1 MASLHFVSFRVLPGK
16 VADVL
21 PQADDAAPAPAQ
33 TGRMTVHPF
42 RFGAVVGRSAPAA
55 AWADTARAVEGAGFA
70 TLLVPDTL
78 ATPSPFPVLAVA
90 AAATSSVRLGTWV
103 LAAPLRTPGA
113 VVREAQ
119 TLQLLSD
126 GRLEL
131 GLGAG
136 RPGGERDAPPLGVEW
151 GRPGI
156 RVGQVEAAIEAVRA
170 GVDPAPLIVL
180 AGHGDRMLRIAARHA
195 QTLALPASPT
205 ASVDEV
211 AATAD
216 RARAAGFAGELSLQ
230 LAGIGDD
237 LPPWLRRQ
245 GLTPEHVRGTAAF
258 LSGDLDEDEASLRAL
273 RDRAGISYITVSG
286 EFVERVAPLVQ
297 RLTGR

>member
-1 MASLHFVSFRVLPGK
+1 MSFRVLPGK
-16 VADVL
+16 TPDLL
-21 PQADDAAPAPAQ
+21 PRADDARAGRAQ
-33 TGRMTVHPF
+33 TGRMTVLPF
-42 RFGAVVGRSAPAA
+42 RFGAVVGRNAPAA
-55 AWADTARAVEGAGFA
+55 VWADTARTIEGAGFA

-78 ATPSPFPVLAVA
+78 ATPSPFPALAVA
-90 AAATSSVRLGTWV
+90 AAATSSLRLGTWV

-119 TLQLLSD
+119 TLQTLSA

-131 GLGAG
+131 GIGAG
-136 RPGGERDAPPLGVEW
+136 RPGGERDAPPLGAEW

-170 GVDPAPLIVL
+170 GVDPAPRIVM
-180 AGHGDRMLRIAARHA
+180 AGSGDRMLRIAARHA

-205 ASVDEV
+205 ASVDEI

-216 RARAAGFAGELSLQ
+216 RARAAGFTGELSLQ
-230 LAGIGDD
+230 IAGIGDD
-237 LPPWLRRQ
+237 IPAWLRSQ
-245 GLTPEHVRGTAAF
+245 GMTPEHVRGRAAF
-258 LSGDLDEDEASLRAL
+258 LSGDVDADEASLRAL
-273 RDRAGISYITVSG
+273 RDRAGISYLTVSG
-286 EFVERVAPLVQ
+286 EFAARVAPLVQ